1 MRDKILQLLKIKT
14 QKQNNFIKLMP
25 KLYRDGCLNI
35 EIKPK
40 IIAYAVQRIKWGGN
54 KRNDKSKGSKLCSTS
69 WVGQYNQCNIGH
81 LIHKCNY
88 KFIMY
93 FFSTNYIIPQK

>member
-40 IIAYAVQRIKWGGN
+40 IIAYAVQRIK
-54 KRNDKSKGSKLCSTS
+54 
-69 WVGQYNQCNIGH
+69 
-81 LIHKCNY
+81 
-88 KFIMY
+88 
-93 FFSTNYIIPQK
+93 